1 MAGLLRILLAAVVLL
16 SLVPLAQAA
25 EPVTPESTS
34 LTAAD
39 LEPEYPP
46 IAAEDWLLTKGKFK
60 AQVYR
65 TKTPGEF
72 VLSNGLIR
80 RVFRTAPNAATVGFD
95 NLMTGQSMLRGVKP
109 EAKLIIDKKEYA
121 VGGLLGQPDYAYL
134 LPEWLD
140 QMKADPGAFQFVGI
154 TFGGTQE
161 RMAWKRKRYSPDLPW
176 PPPGVSM
183 AMEFRSPDT
192 GPKGLR
198 VFVHYELY
206 DGIPLLS
213 KWIRIQNDGGQ
224 PVRLDRFTGEVLAVI
239 EGGSP
244 VESPKGW
251 VYPNLH
257 VETDYAFL
265 GGEAEGANKAVFWVP
280 DSQYG
285 TQVNYRLQTPCL
297 LETRPPVGPGIT
309 IPPGGQF
316 VTFRTFELV
325 HDSTDRERKGL
336 AVRRMYR
343 TIVPWAM
350 ENPILMHV
358 RSADP
363 KAVRLAVDQCAEVGF
378 EMIILTFG
386 SGFDIENE
394 NPDYLSQLRELA
406 EYAHGKGI
414 EIGGYSLLASR
425 RVNDENDVINPA
437 TGKPGGFA
445 AFDNSPCIGSKWGQD
460 YFRKLY
466 AFYEKTGFDLL
477 EHDGSYPGDVCAS
490 TAHPGHA
497 GLDDSQYRQ
506 WQTITDFYRWCRGRG
521 IYLNVPYYYFLSG
534 SNKTGMGYRETN
546 WSLPRAQQ
554 ILHGRQ
560 NIFDGTW
567 EKTPS
572 MGWMF
577 VPLREYQG
585 GGAAATI
592 EPLKDHLDA
601 YAGHLANNFGG
612 GVQACYR
619 GPRLFD
625 APETKAVVKQWVDFY
640 RKYRPILDSDIV
652 HVRRADGRDI
662 DCMMHVNPQL
672 QTKGLAVVYNPLAEA
687 VQRKLIL
694 PLYYT
699 GLSETATI
707 RHQEEAGK
715 TYRLD
720 REYRVEIPVEM
731 PARSVTWFVI
741 E

>member
-1 MAGLLRILLAAVVLL
+1 MAGHLRIILAVIVLL
-16 SLVPLAQAA
+16 SWICGVGAA
-25 EPVTPESTS
+25 EQTLPETMRKIPS
-34 LTAAD
+34 
-39 LEPEYPP
+39 LEPSYPP
-46 IAAEDWLLTKGKFK
+46 VPPEDWLLAKGKFR
-60 AQVYR
+60 AMVYS

-72 VLSNGLIR
+72 VLSNGLVR
-80 RVFRTAPNAATVGFD
+80 RVFRRQPNAATVGFD

-109 EAKLIIDKKEYA
+109 EARLTIDKKEYA

-134 LPEWLD
+134 LPEWLNK
-140 QMKADPGAFQFVGI
+140 MTADPAAFQFVGV
-154 TFGGTQE
+154 TFGATQE
-161 RMAWKRKRYSPDLPW
+161 RMAWKRKRYSPEATW
-176 PPPGVSM
+176 PPPGVS
-183 AMEFRSPDT
+183 AVMEYRAP
-192 GPKGLR
+192 GEGLKGLR
-198 VFVHYELY
+198 VFVHYELF

-213 KWIRIQNDGGQ
+213 KWLRIQNDSDK
-224 PVRLDRFTGEVLAVI
+224 PIRLDRFTSEVLAVV
-239 EGGSP
+239 ESGSP

-251 VYPNLH
+251 LYPNLH
-257 VETDYAFL
+257 VETEYAFL
-265 GGEAEGANKAVFWVP
+265 GMEADGANKAVFWVP
-280 DSQYG
+280 DPQYQ

-297 LETRPPVGPGIT
+297 LETRPPLGPGIT
-309 IPPGGQF
+309 IAAGESF
-316 VTFRTFELV
+316 ETFRTFELI

-343 TIVPWAM
+343 TIAPWAM

-378 EMIILTFG
+378 EMVILTFG
-386 SGFDIENE
+386 SGFNIENE
-394 NPDYLSQLRELA
+394 SPDYLSQIRELV
-406 EYAHGKGI
+406 EYAHSKGI
-414 EIGGYSLLASR
+414 ELGGYSLLASR
-425 RVNDENDVINPA
+425 RINDENDVVNPA

-445 AFDNSPCIGSKWGQD
+445 AFDNSPCIGSVWGQD

-490 TAHPGHA
+490 TTHPGHA
-497 GLDDSQYRQ
+497 GLEDSQYRQ
-506 WQTITDFYRWCRGRG
+506 WQTITQFYRWCRGRG
-521 IYLNVPYYYFLSG
+521 IYLNVPDYYFLSG
-534 SNKTGMGYRETN
+534 TNKTGMGYRETN
-546 WSLPRAQQ
+546 WSLPRDQQ

-577 VPLREYQG
+577 VPLTEYHG

-601 YAGHLANNFGG
+601 YGAHLANNFGC

-625 APETKAVVKQWVDFY
+625 APETKAVVKKWVDFY
-640 RKYRPILDSDIV
+640 TKYRPILDSDII

-662 DCMMHVNPQL
+662 DCMMHVNPHL
-672 QTKGLAVVYNPLAEA
+672 ATKGLAVVYNPLAEA
-687 VQRKLIL
+687 VQRKLVL

-707 RHQEEAGK
+707 RHEEENGK
-715 TYRLD
+715 IYRLD
-720 REYRVEIPVEM
+720 REYRIEIPVEM
-731 PARSVTWFVI
+731 PAQSVTWFVI

>member
-1 MAGLLRILLAAVVLL
+1 MKNIATLK
-16 SLVPLAQAA
+16 P
-25 EPVTPESTS
+25 EPAYSPV
-34 LTAAD
+34 
-39 LEPEYPP
+39 
-46 IAAEDWLLTKGKFK
+46 AAEDWLLVKGKYK

-65 TKTPGEF
+65 TITPGEF

-80 RVFRTAPNAATVGFD
+80 RVFRTMPNAATVGFD

-109 EAKLIIDKKEYA
+109 EARLTIDKKEYA

-140 QMKADPGAFQFVGI
+140 KMTADSAAFQFVGVS
-154 TFGGTQE
+154 FGVSQE
-161 RMAWKRKRYSPDLPW
+161 RMAWKRKRYSPEAAW
-176 PPPGVSM
+176 PAPGVSI
-183 AMEFRSPDT
+183 AMEFRPPVEQLN
-192 GPKGLR
+192 GVR
-198 VFVHYELY
+198 VFVHYELF

-213 KWIRIQNDGGQ
+213 KWIRIQNDGDKA
-224 PVRLDRFTGEVLAVI
+224 VRVDRFTSEVLAIV
-239 EGGSP
+239 ESGSP

-257 VETDYAFL
+257 VETEYAFL
-265 GGEAEGANKAVFWVP
+265 GMEADGANKAVFWVP
-280 DSQYG
+280 DPQYQ
-285 TQVNYRLQTPCL
+285 TQVNYRLQTPCV
-297 LETRPPVGPGIT
+297 LETRPPLGPAIT
-309 IPPGGQF
+309 IAAGGSF
-316 VTFRTFELV
+316 ETFRTFELI

-336 AVRRMYR
+336 SVRRMYR
-343 TIVPWAM
+343 TIAPWAM

-363 KAVRLAVDQCAEVGF
+363 KAVRLAVDQCAQVGF

-386 SGFDIENE
+386 SGFNIENE
-394 NPDYLSQLRELA
+394 SPEYLWKIRELV

-425 RVNDENDVINPA
+425 RINDENDVVNPE

-445 AFDNSPCIGSKWGQD
+445 AFDNSPCLGSAWAQD

-490 TAHPGHA
+490 TKHPGHE
-497 GLDDSQYRQ
+497 GLDDSQYKQ
-506 WQTITDFYRWCRGRG
+506 WQTITQFYRWCRGRG
-521 IYLNVPYYYFLSG
+521 IYLNVPDYYFLSG

-546 WSLPRAQQ
+546 WSLPREQQ

-577 VPLREYQG
+577 VPLTEYHG

-601 YAGHLANNFGG
+601 YEAHLANNFGC

-625 APETKAVVKQWVDFY
+625 AQETKAVVKKWVDFY
-640 RKYRPILDSDIV
+640 KKYRPILDSDII

-662 DCMMHVNPQL
+662 DCMMHVNPHL
-672 QTKGLAVVYNPLAEA
+672 PTKGLAVVYNPLGEA
-687 VQRKLIL
+687 VQRKLVL

-699 GLSETATI
+699 GLTETATI
-707 RHQEEAGK
+707 RHEEENGK
-715 TYRLD
+715 QYRLD

-731 PARSVTWFVI
+731 PARCVTWFVI

>member
-1 MAGLLRILLAAVVLL
+1 MAGYLRILFVTVVLSL
-16 SLVPLAQAA
+16 STPWSCAA
-25 EPVTPESTS
+25 ENARPESTNF
-34 LTAAD
+34 AAYN
-39 LEPEYPP
+39 LEPEYSP
-46 IAAEDWLLTKGKFK
+46 IASEDWLLVKGRFK
-60 AQVYR
+60 AQAYR
-65 TKTPGEF
+65 TNTPGEF
-72 VLSNGLIR
+72 VLSNGLVR
-80 RVFRTAPNAATVGFD
+80 RVFRTAPNAATVAFD

-109 EAKLIIDKKEYA
+109 EAKLTIDKQEYA

-140 QMKADPGAFQFVGI
+140 KMTSDPAAFQFVGVS
-154 TFGGTQE
+154 FGETKE
-161 RMAWKRKRYSPDLPW
+161 RMAWRRKRYSPDAPW
-176 PPPGVSM
+176 PPPGVSIT
-183 AMEFRSPDT
+183 MEFRPPAEDV
-192 GPKGLR
+192 KGVR
-198 VFVHYELY
+198 VFVHYELF
-206 DGIPLLS
+206 DGIPLVS
-213 KWIRIQNDGGQ
+213 KWIRIQNNSGQ
-224 PVRLDRFTGEVLAVI
+224 PIRLDRFTSEVLAVV
-239 EGGSP
+239 ESGSP

-257 VETDYAFL
+257 VETEYAFL
-265 GGEAEGANKAVFWVP
+265 GMEADGANKAVFWVP
-280 DSQYG
+280 DPQYH

-297 LETRPPVGPGIT
+297 LETRPPLGPAIT
-309 IPPGGQF
+309 IEPKSSF
-316 VTFRTFELV
+316 ESFRTFELI

-336 AVRRMYR
+336 SVRRMYR
-343 TIVPWAM
+343 TIAPWAM
-350 ENPILMHV
+350 ENPIMMHV

-363 KAVRLAVDQCAEVGF
+363 KAVRLGIDQCAEVGF

-386 SGFDIENE
+386 SGFNIENE
-394 NPDYLSQLRELA
+394 SPDYLSQIRELV

-425 RVNDENDVINPA
+425 RINDDNDVINPA

-445 AFDNSPCIGSKWGQD
+445 AFDNSPCLGSVWAQD

-466 AFYEKTGFDLL
+466 SFFEKTGFDLL

-490 TAHPGHA
+490 TTHPGHS
-497 GLDDSQYRQ
+497 GLEDSQYRQ
-506 WQTITDFYRWCRGRG
+506 WQTITQLYRWCRGRG
-521 IYLNVPYYYFLSG
+521 IYLNVPDYYFLSG

-546 WSLPRAQQ
+546 WSLPRDQQ

-577 VPLREYQG
+577 VPLTEYHG

-592 EPLKDHLDA
+592 EPLSEHLDA
-601 YAGHLANNFGG
+601 YEAHLANNFGG

-619 GPRLFD
+619 GPRLYDTD
-625 APETKAVVKQWVDFY
+625 ATRAVLKKWVSFY
-640 RKYRPILDSDIV
+640 KKYRAILDSDII

-672 QTKGLAVVYNPLAEA
+672 PIKGLAMMYNPLATS
-687 VQRKLIL
+687 VKRRLVL

-699 GLSETATI
+699 GLSDQARI
-707 RHQEEAGK
+707 RREEGLSIV
-715 TYRLD
+715 YPLERDFSVRL
-720 REYRVEIPVEM
+720 EVEV
-731 PARSVTWFVI
+731 PARGVTWYVV

>member
-1 MAGLLRILLAAVVLL
+1 MAGHLRILLAAGVLFSWVHL
-16 SLVPLAQAA
+16 TPAA
-25 EPVTPESTS
+25 ESPNPESPS
-34 LTAAD
+34 IAGLD
-39 LEPEYPP
+39 LEPAYPLST
-46 IAAEDWLLTKGKFK
+46 AEDWLLAKGKF
-60 AQVYR
+60 AARVYR
-65 TKTPGEF
+65 TKSPGEF

-80 RVFRTAPNAATVGFD
+80 RVFRTAPNGATVGFD

-109 EAKLIIDKKEYA
+109 EAKLTIDKKEYA

-140 QMKADPGAFQFVGI
+140 TMTADPAAFQFVGVS
-154 TFGGTQE
+154 FGVTQE
-161 RMAWKRKRYSPDLPW
+161 RMAWKRKRYSPEAAW

-183 AMEFRSPDT
+183 AMEYRAA
-192 GPKGLR
+192 GEGLKGLR
-198 VFVHYELY
+198 VFVHYELF

-213 KWIRIQNDGGQ
+213 KWIRIQNDGDKA
-224 PVRLDRFTGEVLAVI
+224 VRLDRFASEVLAVV
-239 EGGSP
+239 ESGSP

-257 VETDYAFL
+257 VETEYAFL
-265 GGEAEGANKAVFWVP
+265 GMDADGANKAVFWVP
-280 DSQYG
+280 DPQYG
-285 TQVNYRLQTPCL
+285 TQVNYRLQTPCV
-297 LETRPPVGPGIT
+297 LETRPPLGPGIT
-309 IPPGGQF
+309 IPPGESF
-316 VTFRTFELV
+316 ETFRTFELI
-325 HDSTDRERKGL
+325 HDGTDRERKGL

-343 TIVPWAM
+343 TIAPWAM

-363 KAVRLAVDQCAEVGF
+363 RAVRLAVDQCAEVGF

-394 NPDYLSQLRELA
+394 SPEYLSQLRELA

-425 RVNDENDVINPA
+425 RINDENDVINPA
-437 TGKPGGFA
+437 TGRPGGFA
-445 AFDNSPCIGSKWGQD
+445 AFDNSPCLGSVWAQD

-490 TAHPGHA
+490 TTHPGHA
-497 GLDDSQYRQ
+497 GLEDSQYRQ
-506 WQTITDFYRWCRGRG
+506 WQTITQFYRWCRGRG
-521 IYLNVPYYYFLSG
+521 IYLNVPDYYFLSG
-534 SNKTGMGYRETN
+534 TNKTGMGYRETN
-546 WSLPRAQQ
+546 WSLPREQQ

-577 VPLREYQG
+577 VPLTEYHG

-601 YAGHLANNFGG
+601 YGGHLANNFGC

-640 RKYRPILDSDIV
+640 KKYRPILDSDII

-672 QTKGLAVVYNPLAEA
+672 QTKGLAVVYNPLAQA
-687 VQRKLIL
+687 VKRKLIL

-699 GLSETATI
+699 GLTETATI
-707 RHQEEAGK
+707 RHEQENGK
-715 TYRLD
+715 QFRLD
-720 REYRVEIPVEM
+720 RGYRVEIPVEM

>member
-1 MAGLLRILLAAVVLL
+1 MAGLLRIILVMVVLL
-16 SLVPLAQAA
+16 SFLPFAQTA
-25 EPVTPESTS
+25 EPSGDALKNIATLKPEPAYS
-34 LTAAD
+34 
-39 LEPEYPP
+39 PV
-46 IAAEDWLLTKGKFK
+46 AAEDWLLVKGKYK

-65 TKTPGEF
+65 TITPGEF

-80 RVFRTAPNAATVGFD
+80 RVFRTMPNAATVGFD

-109 EAKLIIDKKEYA
+109 EARLTIDKKEYA

-140 QMKADPGAFQFVGI
+140 KMTADSAAFQFVGVS
-154 TFGGTQE
+154 FGVSQE
-161 RMAWKRKRYSPDLPW
+161 RMAWKRKRYSPEAAW
-176 PPPGVSM
+176 PAPGVSI
-183 AMEFRSPDT
+183 AMEFRPPVEQLN
-192 GPKGLR
+192 GVR
-198 VFVHYELY
+198 VFVHYELF

-213 KWIRIQNDGGQ
+213 KWMRIQNDGDKA
-224 PVRLDRFTGEVLAVI
+224 VRVDRFTSEVLAIV
-239 EGGSP
+239 ESGSP

-257 VETDYAFL
+257 VETEFAFL
-265 GGEAEGANKAVFWVP
+265 GMEADGANKAVFWVP
-280 DSQYG
+280 DPQYQ
-285 TQVNYRLQTPCL
+285 TQVNYRLQTPCV
-297 LETRPPVGPGIT
+297 LETRPPLGPAIT
-309 IPPGGQF
+309 IAAGGSF
-316 VTFRTFELV
+316 ETFRTFELI

-336 AVRRMYR
+336 SVRRMYR
-343 TIVPWAM
+343 TIAPWAM

-363 KAVRLAVDQCAEVGF
+363 KAVRLAVDQCAQVGF

-386 SGFDIENE
+386 SGFNIENE
-394 NPDYLSQLRELA
+394 SPEYLWKIRELV

-425 RVNDENDVINPA
+425 RINDENDVVNPE

-445 AFDNSPCIGSKWGQD
+445 AFDNSPCLGSAWAQD

-490 TAHPGHA
+490 TKHPGHE
-497 GLDDSQYRQ
+497 GLDDSQYKQ
-506 WQTITDFYRWCRGRG
+506 WQTITQFYRWCRGRG
-521 IYLNVPYYYFLSG
+521 IYLNVPDYYFLSG

-546 WSLPRAQQ
+546 WSLPREQQ

-577 VPLREYQG
+577 VPLTEYHG

-601 YAGHLANNFGG
+601 YEAHLANNFGC

-625 APETKAVVKQWVDFY
+625 AQETKAVVKKWVDFY
-640 RKYRPILDSDIV
+640 KKYRPILDSDII

-662 DCMMHVNPQL
+662 DCMMHVNPHL
-672 QTKGLAVVYNPLAEA
+672 PTKGLAVVYNPLGEA
-687 VQRKLIL
+687 VQRKLVL

-699 GLSETATI
+699 GLTETATI
-707 RHQEEAGK
+707 RHEEENGK
-715 TYRLD
+715 QYRLD